1 MMMGNQFHWVLQL
14 HNSRRLWI
22 FNPFG
27 YCGLYRRHTRRDEED
42 KLHDSKRVGT
52 EINNST
58 DARAVMFKIKQKIWY
73 QISKSNPKWFILFV
87 FFVFFIIN
95 NNVTQFPASTSLGG
109 GELFVRSNRW
119 DPLERAGSSLFYM
132 IIYRSKRF
140 SHVEALASLRCRPP
154 THHHPLNI
162 SPAVFY
168 FYKALKQV

>member
-1 MMMGNQFHWVLQL
+1 MGNQFHWVLQL

-109 GELFVRSNRW
+109 GIVCEVQQVGPAWTRRFFTLLYDYLSFKTILTCWGFSFITMSSSHPPPP
-119 DPLERAGSSLFYM
+119 PLYSSLCLLF
-132 IIYRSKRF
+132 
-140 SHVEALASLRCRPP
+140 L
-154 THHHPLNI
+154 
-162 SPAVFY
+162 
-168 FYKALKQV
+168 